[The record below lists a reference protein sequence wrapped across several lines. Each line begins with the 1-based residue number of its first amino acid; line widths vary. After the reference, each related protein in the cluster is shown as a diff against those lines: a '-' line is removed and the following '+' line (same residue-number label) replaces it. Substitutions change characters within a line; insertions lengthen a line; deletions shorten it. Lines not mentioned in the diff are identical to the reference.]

1 MKETVALKYCIPK
14 LEFTVK
20 PKNAQTFTVQ
30 YAQYYHATYPD
41 VVYWQNLG
49 NVTVQPDGSIA
60 WGTLEFNDLQP
71 FTEYV
76 VRFSANGESYNFLF
90 KTGKNIS
97 LDDSPYYDKV
107 LFPGQIYDWY
117 INGMNTQGIPTAD
130 DCEAFF
136 RLNSKKSVSGPV
148 GQEDNWN
155 SMLTYVYNKFS
166 GKFNPTVNVDSKFSP
181 YLDKDGYNFLGVHCD
196 NKDSNGDIVCTGLP
210 AWKYDEDRKSFIIC
224 NAYDQGGGGIRVNDF
239 MSRAALKSEVGFAFC
254 IDKEVDE
261 EVTICGYDSK
271 WVTSTNYD
279 DSGSNRTY
287 WKLKFTPDGRIKTV
301 YNDGTHESA
310 VESDAIFEKDKWY
323 FIMPSTSG
331 DDHVIYKMEPINED
345 YSQRY
350 SILKA
355 PSIAYVSTMYGGPQ
369 LSDLREDIN
378 TGKAQSMTWC
388 IPFLFGDEDTSG
400 VYVANF
406 VLGPDVNI
414 AVNGVAPIINKLMNP
429 GAYGPRVTLSGT
441 TSKGNWQ
448 YKLDGKFNTV
458 ITDEKL
464 SVLIDPDIFEKVPQ
478 IQGLKYY
485 EIGQVKAVITV
496 DNTTFDQK
504 VFNGFGYSDSKLG
517 YTKVSGLVD
526 SSTYVVDSYDL
537 IFKEEGT
544 DTVLEK
550 LKEHF
555 FTKHGTWGGYN
566 GGVNGHNI
574 YFNGEGNLILECH
587 GDYYKGT
594 LKGVGKE
601 SNVTPYTGYG
611 GDVDYNN
618 NLWDGRSNKMTART
632 GTALVSN
639 KYYQYGRIDI
649 TMKIPVGTWGV
660 CPAIWFFHYI
670 EVGDTDYRYELPP
683 YNERVIQGSGE
694 DGFYRVV
701 NNEIDIELPSH
712 LTNGVLPS
720 FNDLGMA
727 YFDKDIIDNQL
738 RIGVEAGLE
747 KGLWRLKNPDMPNM
761 DLSWVKESNTYKTRV
776 EPTFANCKLNNWIG
790 ELNAGDGW
798 CLPQDDMSAEEYYK
812 STEEYSSFLTKL
824 SDNPNGYADGQF
836 HTWSI
841 VWLPDRTV
849 LLVDDVIMRENRGFV
864 PFNQMKL
871 TIAMWFPTMPI
882 NKNGGVTDR
891 DGVHGVKGGVISYLD
906 DTPNTSIGTWA
917 GTQADFEVCHLEI
930 SRIKYE
936 KYNAEDDIIING
948 KTTHIESN
956 PTYLGESFPESGLR
970 MFTD

>member
-20 PKNAQTFTVQ
+20 PKNAQIFTVQ
-30 YAQYYHATYPD
+30 YAQYYHATHPD

-76 VRFSANGESYNFLF
+76 VRFSANGESYDFLF

-117 INGMNTQGIPTAD
+117 QVGLDAIGVPNRSECLGYYK
-130 DCEAFF
+130 
-136 RLNSKKSVSGPV
+136 LNSKKSLTGPV
-148 GQEDNWN
+148 SELENWG
-155 SMLTYVYNKFS
+155 SMLMYKYNNLAGKWDPSLDDGNWGTYK
-166 GKFNPTVNVDSKFSP
+166 
-181 YLDKDGYNFLGVHCD
+181 DKDGYSFVGSHVD
-196 NKDSNGDIVCTGLP
+196 NKDKNEIYCLGLP
-210 AWKYDEDRKSFIIC
+210 TMKYDEDKKSFVYWH
-224 NAYDQGGGGIRVNDF
+224 AYWNSAGGGGMLASDF
-239 MSRAALKSEVGFAFC
+239 MAKAHSKYNKVGFAFC

-261 EVTICGYDSK
+261 EVTICGYDSA
-271 WVTSTNYD
+271 TYTHYPILQP
-279 DSGSNRTY
+279 RTY
-287 WKLKFTPDGRIKTV
+287 WKLKFTPDGRIKTI
-301 YNDGTHESA
+301 YNDGISEQA
-310 VESDAIFEKDKWY
+310 VESDPIFEKDKWY
-323 FIMPSTSG
+323 FILPDTEG
-331 DDHVIYKMEPINED
+331 EGHIIYKMDPINED
-345 YSQRY
+345 YSQKY
-350 SILKA
+350 TILTA
-355 PSIAYVSTMYGGPQ
+355 PSIARNLYTSPA
-369 LSDLREDIN
+369 LSDHITNGD
-378 TGKAQSMTWC
+378 TGLTTYISWAV
-388 IPFLFGDEDTSG
+388 PFLFGDENTSG
-400 VYVANF
+400 VYIANF
-406 VLGPDVNI
+406 AIDMDFSQKTITGDI
-414 AVNGVAPIINKLMNP
+414 SIIQKLMNP
-429 GAYGPRVTLSGT
+429 GAYGPRVRLSGT
-441 TSKGNWQ
+441 TSKGAWE

-458 ITDEKL
+458 VDSEKL

-478 IQGLKYY
+478 IQGIKYN
-485 EIGQVKAVITV
+485 EIGKVIATIIIN
-496 DNTTFDQK
+496 DTPYYQK
-504 VFNGFGYSDSKLG
+504 VFNGFAYNDSKLG
-517 YTKVSGLVD
+517 YINVGGLID
-526 SSTYVVDSYDL
+526 SNTYTVDSYDL

-574 YFNGEGNLILECH
+574 YFNSEGNLILECH

-594 LKGVGKE
+594 LKGVCKE
-601 SNVTPYTGYG
+601 SKVTPYTGYG
-611 GDVDYNN
+611 SDVDYDN

-639 KYYQYGRIDI
+639 KYYQYGRVDI

-683 YNERVIQGSGE
+683 YNERVIQGNGE

-727 YFDKDIIDNQL
+727 YFDRDIIDNQL
-738 RIGVEAGLE
+738 RIGVNSGLE
-747 KGLWRLKNPDMPNM
+747 KGLWRLNKPDMPNM

-776 EPTFANCKLNNWIG
+776 EPTFANCKFNNWVG

-812 STEEYSSFLTKL
+812 ATEEYSSFLTKL
-824 SDNPNGYADGQF
+824 SDNSNGYADGQF

-936 KYNAEDDIIING
+936 KYNAGDAIIING